1 MRKYT
6 DLLKGKE
13 ELEEALDKRMKIPNF
28 VKVGSEFI
36 DASGYR
42 ITIREIQIT
51 EMHKKKPKVLIS
63 YKYEEMDGDN
73 SGFEDNYLEHFMDII
88 TGRYKSS

>member
-1 MRKYT
+1 MKKFN
-6 DLLKGKE
+6 DILGIGLAESK
-13 ELEEALDKRMKIPNF
+13 LDKRMKVPNF
-28 VKVGSEFI
+28 IKVGSEFI

-42 ITIREIQIT
+42 ITIREITVT

-73 SGFEDNYLEHFMDII
+73 NGFEDNYLEHFLDII
-88 TGRYKSS
+88 YGRYKSS